1 MAPIMTDE
9 ARDPLADLLARGA
22 VQKRALL
29 DEAGGVL
36 TADDVAARLGI
47 SRAAVEQ
54 RRRTG
59 QLLAVPG
66 DAGPGYPAC
75 QFEGGTVVPGLVA
88 VLAWFDLEGA
98 WGAFAFL
105 LTPDDQLGGLAPL
118 DALKRRDPALTA
130 MTIRLA
136 RAHDSDG
143 FG

>member
-1 MAPIMTDE
+1 MTNE
-9 ARDPLADLLARGA
+9 ARDPLAELRARGA
-22 VQKRALL
+22 VQKRALVE
-29 DEAGGVL
+29 DAGGVL
-36 TADDVAARLGI
+36 TADEVAARLGM

-54 RRRTG
+54 RWRAG

-66 DAGPGYPAC
+66 EAGPGYPAR
-75 QFEGGTVVPGLVA
+75 QFEAGDVVPGLA
-88 VLAWFDLEGA
+88 DVLTWFGRERP
-98 WGAFAFL
+98 WGALAFL

-118 DALKRRDPALTA
+118 EALKRRDPALTA